1 MLRRRRS
8 ATGRKGSHRAARALG
23 CAAIVIAIAFS
34 AVVMAGPL
42 PLGVGPGAPSRL
54 PAQAASTDAA
64 PGSRTMIAVVR
75 TPDADRGCQ
84 EIVNRI
90 VAELMADGV
99 SVVALTC
106 PAGDPTCLAGS
117 GARVSAI
124 VLVQVRDNVR
134 AVEVHASETASGR
147 MVPATVTAA
156 SSTARVQRV
165 ADADTGGAPATLAVR
180 TVEMLRAMLVEG
192 PDTGPAVRRTAA
204 VTPAPPMVR
213 ARPQKEEED
222 EEDSPPAAT
231 GLVAVGPFNLTM
243 NVGVAMFTGAGGLN
257 NAFGPAFSI
266 GRRTSD
272 HIVLSLALAGPG
284 FARDQSNVAGSVSVR
299 REMAAFQAD
308 VIGLFLGHLVLR
320 GGMAAGVSHIAIEGH
335 PVNGGFSSPPGG
347 FGAPTIVSG
356 RSTGAF
362 SGLLSWSAGLVAN
375 WRPDMGIFVD
385 ARLFVL
391 TPTPQVNLN
400 GVAVGRAANPQ
411 LALTAGLEFRL

>member
-1 MLRRRRS
+1 
-8 ATGRKGSHRAARALG
+8 
-23 CAAIVIAIAFS
+23 
-34 AVVMAGPL
+34 
-42 PLGVGPGAPSRL
+42 
-54 PAQAASTDAA
+54 
-64 PGSRTMIAVVR
+64 MIAVVK
-75 TPDADRGCQ
+75 TPDADRACQ

-106 PAGDPTCLAGS
+106 PAGDPSCVAGS

-134 AVEVHASETASGR
+134 AVEVHASETQGAGR
-147 MVPATVTAA
+147 MVPASATT
-156 SSTARVQRV
+156 STARVQRV

-192 PDTGPAVRRTAA
+192 PDASPVAGRPVAVAPVPAVARAA
-204 VTPAPPMVR
+204 S
-213 ARPQKEEED
+213 EED
-222 EEDSPPAAT
+222 DEEPRPSDPD
-231 GLVAVGPFNLTM
+231 LVAIGPLNLTM
-243 NVGVAMFTGAGGLN
+243 NVGVAMFTGSGGLN
-257 NAFGPAFSI
+257 NAFGPAFSL

-284 FARDQSNVAGSVSVR
+284 FARDQRNIAGSVSVR

-308 VIGLFLGHLVLR
+308 VIGLFMRHLVLR

-335 PVNGGFSSPPGG
+335 PVNGGFSSLPNGLGG
-347 FGAPTIVSG
+347 PTVAG

-362 SGLLSWSAGLVAN
+362 SALLSWSAGVVAN
-375 WRPDMGIFVD
+375 LRPDMGFYVD

-400 GVAVGRAANPQ
+400 GIEVGRAANPQ
-411 LALTAGLEFRL
+411 LALSAGLEFRL